1 MIKKLRRYQFFTVLL
16 GVLFWMM
23 PLAVRAEE
31 PADGGDKSNGFIFNE
46 NGNDPANPTEFLK
59 LPTEETVYTA
69 GGDRSSGHRKRML
82 LEMWSAAD

>member
-23 PLAVRAEE
+23 PLVVRAEE

-46 NGNDPANPTEFLK
+46 NGNDGEYAAAE
-59 LPTEETVYTA
+59 A
-69 GGDRSSGHRKRML
+69 GK
-82 LEMWSAAD
+82 